1 VVAEKLL
8 CQATFKSTETS
19 RNLLKRIRCI
29 YCICTFQSYE
39 NGMLLCSTCAN
50 FSHVVEINIKH
61 ICGSCAIKN
70 DVNCTNEKDKKFME
84 IQEKKQKDHPEF
96 LFNLML
102 RRVISSILKEEY
114 KSTQP
119 CTQPGVDFLK
129 VRFNMSSSYAGKMV
143 YCVRHFLVSY
153 N

>member
-1 VVAEKLL
+1 MRIIVLQSQEKIVVAEKLL

-39 NGMLLCSTCAN
+39 NGMLLCSTCTN

-61 ICGSCAIKN
+61 ICGSCAIKD

-84 IQEKKQKDHPEF
+84 KEDKTQKDHSKF
-96 LFNLML
+96 AFNLML
-102 RRVISSILKEEY
+102 RRVMSSILKEE
-114 KSTQP
+114 
-119 CTQPGVDFLK
+119 
-129 VRFNMSSSYAGKMV
+129 
-143 YCVRHFLVSY
+143 
-153 N
+153 